1 MVAKSAHVLVVD
13 DEPHLCVAL
22 GRILEKGG
30 YRVTTTT
37 SGQTALELI
46 EEKRPDVVLLDLMM
60 PGLDGREVCRRIRK
74 SGIEVRVIYFTAKA
88 EASNPA
94 KLKELR
100 KEADDLLIKPATSR
114 QIISKV
120 SSVLK
125 GNVK

>member
-22 GRILEKGG
+22 SRILEKGG

-37 SGQTALELI
+37 NGQTALELI

-60 PGLDGREVCRRIRK
+60 PGLDGREVCRRIRQ

-88 EASNPA
+88 DASDPS

-100 KEADDLLIKPATSR
+100 KEADDLLVKPATSR

-125 GNVK
+125 GGVK

>member
-1 MVAKSAHVLVVD
+1 MAAKSAHVLVVD

-22 GRILEKGG
+22 SRILEKGG

-60 PGLDGREVCRRIRK
+60 PGLDGREVCRRIRE
-74 SGIEVRVIYFTAKA
+74 SDIEIRVIYFTAKA
-88 EASNPA
+88 DASDPS

-100 KEADDLLIKPATSR
+100 KEADDFLIKPATSR

-125 GNVK
+125 GNTR

>member
-1 MVAKSAHVLVVD
+1 MAADSALVLVVD

-22 GRILEKGG
+22 SRILEKGG

-37 SGQTALELI
+37 NGREALELI
-46 EEKRPDVVLLDLMM
+46 KEKRPDVVLLDLMM
-60 PGLDGREVCRRIRK
+60 PGLDGREVCRRIRQ

-88 EASNPA
+88 EASDPA
-94 KLKELR
+94 RLKELR

-120 SSVLK
+120 SSVLH
-125 GNVK
+125 GNRS